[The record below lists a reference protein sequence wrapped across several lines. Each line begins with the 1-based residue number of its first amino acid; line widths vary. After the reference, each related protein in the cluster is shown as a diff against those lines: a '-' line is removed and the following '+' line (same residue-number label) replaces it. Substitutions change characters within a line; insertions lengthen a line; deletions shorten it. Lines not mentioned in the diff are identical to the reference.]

1 MSTEPGKVTNLT
13 YEADKDNRLVKMTWS
28 VPLEHAQCL
37 KQYQILLKNESYTN
51 ETITT
56 VTSVEFAN
64 LSPCT
69 VYNAT
74 VFSIKRKSD
83 GQPSEETVQFGPI
96 GESGMKQNIH
106 SIH

>member
-1 MSTEPGKVTNLT
+1 MTNLT
-13 YEADKDNRLVKMTWS
+13 YEADKDNRLVRMTWG
-28 VPLEHAQCL
+28 VPLQHAQCL

-56 VTSVEFAN
+56 VTSVEFSN

-69 VYNAT
+69 VYTAT
-74 VFSIKRKSD
+74 VYSIKQKSD
-83 GQPSEETVQFGPI
+83 GQSSQETVQFGPI
-96 GESGMKQNIH
+96 GDSGTRPNIH